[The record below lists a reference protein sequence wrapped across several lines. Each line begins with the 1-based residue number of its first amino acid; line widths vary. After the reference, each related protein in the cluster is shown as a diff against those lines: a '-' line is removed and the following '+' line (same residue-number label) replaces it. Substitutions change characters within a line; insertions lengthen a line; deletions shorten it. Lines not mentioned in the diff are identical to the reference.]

1 MVVADPKNPENEGQI
16 KLFKF
21 GKKIFD
27 KITESMNQSFED
39 EKPLNPFDFWEG
51 RKLQIENQKS

>member
-1 MVVADPKNPENEGQI
+1 LVLSDPSNPENEGQI

-27 KITESMNQSFED
+27 KISEAMRLMEEINMPDEERNSWFEAL
-39 EKPLNPFDFWEG
+39 E
-51 RKLQIENQKS
+51 